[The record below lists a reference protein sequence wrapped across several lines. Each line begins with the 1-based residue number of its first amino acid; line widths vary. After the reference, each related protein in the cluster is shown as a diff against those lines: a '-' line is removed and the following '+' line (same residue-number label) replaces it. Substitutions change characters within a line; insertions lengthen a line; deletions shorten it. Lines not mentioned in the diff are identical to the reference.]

1 MCYILSMS
9 AKKTKTTTS
18 TSIKINTAL
27 FFIAAIVFACSGV
40 YTVADT
46 VKFNEAMHQYHHISN
61 PDGLCYD
68 ESGEGNDRMTDNEY
82 ICMSGTENEETD
94 PNQLALYLDG
104 VITDSSDLS
113 NIFITRLMTLVSFF
127 FTVSSFFGG
136 IIYWNHNRYK

>member
-1 MCYILSMS
+1 
-9 AKKTKTTTS
+9 
-18 TSIKINTAL
+18 
-27 FFIAAIVFACSGV
+27 
-40 YTVADT
+40 
-46 VKFNEAMHQYHHISN
+46 
-61 PDGLCYD
+61 
-68 ESGEGNDRMTDNEY
+68 MTDNEY

-113 NIFITRLMTLVSFF
+113 NIFITRLMSLVSFF